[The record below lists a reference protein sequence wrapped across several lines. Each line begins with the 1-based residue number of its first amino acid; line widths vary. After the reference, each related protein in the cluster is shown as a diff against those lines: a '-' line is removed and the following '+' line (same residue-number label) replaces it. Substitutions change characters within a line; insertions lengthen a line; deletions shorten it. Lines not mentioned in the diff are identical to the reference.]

1 MGIPDSTRYIHTN
14 NRSGFTQA
22 SGLNDQVFKGH
33 IIRIRIRIRFGYFTV
48 DYNISPIFQIMDTRN
63 IKNIVFRQD
72 DILRSTIHDGFNVN
86 RNNFSSK
93 VLTLTIKDSTV
104 QESITRQ
111 ALGFVHQFADGI
123 QFTV

>member
-63 IKNIVFRQD
+63 IKDVVFHQD
-72 DILRSTIHDGFNVN
+72 DVLGSTVHDGFDVY
-86 RNNFSSK
+86 RNNFGSQI
-93 VLTLTIKDSTV
+93 LTLTVENGTV
-104 QESITRQ
+104 QESITGQ
-111 ALGFVHQFADGI
+111 ALGFVHQFTDGI